1 MAEQQVLFK
10 GNKIENIHVNAG
22 PLNNTPE
29 SKTVSST
36 VKLTDSLKKQIQE
49 FCFEHDVSFSEFLRD
64 AACFYHDFYSVSPK
78 LIKYQGAVKSMLE
91 KLP

>member
-1 MAEQQVLFK
+1 MSEQQVLFK
-10 GNKIENIHVNAG
+10 GNRIENIHLHTTITAI
-22 PLNNTPE
+22 PE

-36 VKLTDSLKKQIQE
+36 VKLTDSLKKMIQE
-49 FCFEHDVSFSEFLRD
+49 FCFAHDVSFSEFLRD

-78 LIKYQGAVKSMLE
+78 LIKYQVAVKSMLE